1 MNHVHQPA
9 AEPAA
14 QSATQRLAAFT
25 LALLLTLGMF
35 ASVDHLATSEPTASQ
50 LARAEAAAAR
60 S

>member
-1 MNHVHQPA
+1 MNHVHQSA

-14 QSATQRLAAFT
+14 QHATQRLAAFT
-25 LALLLTLGMF
+25 LALLLTFGMF
-35 ASVDHLATSEPTASQ
+35 ASVDHLATSEPAASQ

>member
-1 MNHVHQPA
+1 MNRTQQ
-9 AEPAA
+9 PAA
-14 QSATQRLAAFT
+14 QSATQRLTAFT